1 MPYVKRTAGVVTGL
15 FRRLQPGIADEFLED
30 SDAEVMAFRNPPP
43 PSDDERINRAF
54 EQTQDRDKVLFEAI
68 FELVNDVRVL
78 KGQNEIT
85 KAQLKD
91 WMKAKLP

>member
-15 FRRLQPGIADEFLED
+15 FRRLQPGIVEEFLPD
-30 SDAEVMAFRNPPP
+30 DDAEVMAFRNPPP